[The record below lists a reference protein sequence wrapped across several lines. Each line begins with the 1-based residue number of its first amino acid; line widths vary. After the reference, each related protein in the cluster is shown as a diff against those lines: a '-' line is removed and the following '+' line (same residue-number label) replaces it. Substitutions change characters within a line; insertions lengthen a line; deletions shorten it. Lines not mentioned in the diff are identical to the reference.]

1 MLNFVAIIMI
11 FYCSKVYDKA
21 EDQSKT
27 TWYMQLLILINEYEG
42 KPWLAPPLIIVSLIW
57 KTVRHFY
64 KHRRDMKSS

>member
-21 EDQSKT
+21 EEQSKT
-27 TWYMQLLILINEYEG
+27 MWYSQRHSVTTEYKE
-42 KPWLAPPLIIVSLIW
+42 KPMLVPPLIILSLIW
-57 KTVRHFY
+57 RTVRHFY